1 MRKKRKRKGDIL
13 NVGSCGP
20 HLSFPWTKF
29 WAGEGGKRTLF
40 SFTFGGPRVKEMNAT
55 LFVFYFCF
63 LIWDM
68 FVPIE
73 ASLSHDNPSN
83 QRQLN
88 TAAWTDRSECTPSE
102 SSLTPVKSANSFL
115 AGKEWLD

>member
-20 HLSFPWTKF
+20 HLSFPWAKF

-68 FVPIE
+68 LVPIE

-88 TAAWTDRSECTPSE
+88 TAPWIGQSVPPLSP
-102 SSLTPVKSANSFL
+102 L
-115 AGKEWLD
+115 